1 MPAQTASPAV
11 LSQLAL
17 EARIQHLRTTAEI
30 ARELE
35 VSLKQVRGAL
45 RDLAESGIHVPTVVV
60 HRTGQR
66 RLRWPSGP
74 VDNRHL
80 RLAVNRARQR
90 HPELSLRE
98 LARRAELSDRA
109 LARHLGI
116 VRHSRTRI
124 GQKRYAGQFATQMP
138 SDVAAAIARALGLE
152 LTDLGL

>member
-1 MPAQTASPAV
+1 MSAQTESFAV
-11 LSQLAL
+11 ISRVAL
-17 EARIQHLRTTAEI
+17 EARIQHFRTTAEI
-30 ARELE
+30 AQELE
-35 VSLKQVRGAL
+35 VSVKQVRGAL
-45 RDLAESGIHVPTVVV
+45 RDLAESGIHIPTVVV

-66 RLRWPSGP
+66 QLRWPCSP
-74 VDNRHL
+74 VDNRCL
-80 RLAVNRARQR
+80 RLAVDRARQR

-138 SDVAAAIARALGLE
+138 SDVAATIVRALGLDP
-152 LTDLGL
+152 TDLGL

>member
-1 MPAQTASPAV
+1 MSALLSSGAV
-11 LSQLAL
+11 LSELAL
-17 EARIQHLRTTAEI
+17 EARIQRLRTTAEI

-45 RDLAESGIHVPTVVV
+45 RHLAESGIHVPTVVV

-66 RLRWPSGP
+66 RLRWPCGP

-80 RLAVNRARQR
+80 RLVVNRARQR

-116 VRHSRTRI
+116 VPHSRTRI
-124 GQKRYAGQFATQMP
+124 GQKRYAGQVATQMP
-138 SDVAAAIARALGLE
+138 SDVAAAIARALGLDP
-152 LTDLGL
+152 TDLGL

>member
-1 MPAQTASPAV
+1 MSAHPASGSA

-17 EARIQHLRTTAEI
+17 EARVQHLRTTAEI

-35 VSLKQVRGAL
+35 VSFKQVRGAL
-45 RDLAESGIHVPTVVV
+45 RDLAASGIHVPTVVV

-66 RLRWPSGP
+66 RLRWPCGP

-90 HPELSLRE
+90 QPELSLRE

-138 SDVAAAIARALGLE
+138 SDVAAAIARALGLDP
-152 LTDLGL
+152 TDLGL